1 MDNVTSI
8 IISVVATFVVT
19 WYFARKQMKNNE
31 ITHYSINSFDV
42 GKGLR
47 TDFPQFQ
54 INYEGKEINNEVHV
68 LKGGFVNTGRDI
80 SDLKGKTELSITLPK
95 SCRLKDIKVQE
106 SNTEFQVKAS
116 SDEKEPN
123 VIKFGIFEQLM
134 HDEGFNYTAIVETG
148 EVINNLRHEVKYN
161 KRIPRTDLK
170 KEYIGQGKQPKRLLF
185 LAILSGLSSLLFIFL
200 SFVLLFQQQVKFTVR
215 EKNTNKEVILY
226 EDFNSQL
233 YVSDNKNAIMS
244 FFSRKS
250 VERDDINNNY
260 TISPTV
266 KKSFANQGIISVI
279 LLAILFILYAYISYE
294 SISKYFRRK
303 HVISILKLNSK
314 GSES

>member
-1 MDNVTSI
+1 M
-8 IISVVATFVVT
+8 
-19 WYFARKQMKNNE
+19 
-31 ITHYSINSFDV
+31 
-42 GKGLR
+42 R